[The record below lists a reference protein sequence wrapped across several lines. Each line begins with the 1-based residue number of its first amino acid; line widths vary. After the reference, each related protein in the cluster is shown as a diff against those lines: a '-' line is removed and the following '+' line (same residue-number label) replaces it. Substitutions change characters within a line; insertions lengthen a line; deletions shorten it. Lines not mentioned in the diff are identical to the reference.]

1 MLIVNLH
8 SIKSWAFDEC
18 NAKCVCVGLSS
29 HVVPLHSDGM
39 PRGNKQCIFPWRGGE
54 ISDWTVV
61 VRYNELTKHGNV
73 SFITVAMLDVL
84 QEVQPFWICHSNLCF

>member
-8 SIKSWAFDEC
+8 SIESWAFDEC
-18 NAKCVCVGLSS
+18 NAECVRVGLSG

-39 PRGNKQCIFPWRGGE
+39 PQGNKQCIFPWRGGE
-54 ISDWTVV
+54 IGDWTVIV
-61 VRYNELTKHGNV
+61 CYNNLAKHGNV
-73 SFITVAMLDVL
+73 SFIAVAMPDVL